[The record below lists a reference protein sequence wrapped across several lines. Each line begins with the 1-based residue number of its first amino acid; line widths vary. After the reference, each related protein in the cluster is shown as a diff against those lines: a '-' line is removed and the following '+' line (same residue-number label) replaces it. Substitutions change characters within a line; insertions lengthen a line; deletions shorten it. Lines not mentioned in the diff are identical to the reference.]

1 LRVKIL
7 RLKADGFGALR
18 GEFSFD
24 PKRATIVLDDNERGK
39 STLLAAIEAGLY
51 GLDDDR
57 RQNKLV
63 TPLDRWRPWDGGPYR
78 VTLEVEDAGRRLTI
92 QRDFD
97 RGTVEV
103 VDDRGREVTAEFK
116 EGKDDYLVGKKL
128 LGLDADE
135 FRKCA
140 FMGQGDLSQ
149 VVPAEE
155 KLRRGSTL
163 RARLENAADTR
174 VGDTNASEALKVLEA
189 ALRRYN
195 SPEVEFTGTV
205 ENAIQRLETKRGLLE
220 TEIKTL
226 EHDHGTMSAPR
237 EKMAALGEREREARE
252 ALARL
257 DAERRGVLAADVRA
271 KLEENRKHREELDR
285 LRAEID
291 ALAHAAHLPAN
302 AEADFR
308 DTIARLETEELG
320 LKTLETRRQEQQG
333 RERAELE
340 QELAQLSTFASCTA
354 ADADQAVAIAAEL
367 RRVVEEDSQI
377 RDEVF
382 SLRESLASKGHE
394 PERIQWLSQRFG
406 KLGEIEQRLL
416 RGQSEVALAFQTE
429 VAQLEQM
436 RTMGSETLREIDGL
450 RARWRTPGWLLLG
463 LGVAGAAAGGVLIAL
478 STGGPLG
485 VALAVAGGILLAIGI
500 GFLITS
506 SGMRTQEREEALRQL
521 TDAQSRLNQMRTR
534 RAEAEV
540 GLADLSRRMGYRDAV
555 ELQREWGEYARLME
569 ESAPALRAQERISEL
584 EARRRRA
591 GSQARELLDRF
602 GGGNVDAGKLEAL
615 AADMRRVL
623 GLRQRISEMERN
635 WSWMDDER
643 RLAEAKASGLKERAL
658 RTLQS
663 AGLGYDP
670 DRPWADHAQDLAER
684 LSGKARYSR
693 LVDELIPQAELGV
706 LSEEEE
712 RELQAQAAA
721 FDGVATEPRAAR
733 PAIEIENERK
743 SWSEKLDEA
752 RTQREDLRV
761 KVEEE
766 SRRYAAEHPKKVI
779 EKERIDDALGRARRF
794 KHAID
799 LTRETIE
806 KVATETHRRWA
817 DQLNARVPEL
827 LQSFGA
833 RIEQLR
839 FGDDLDFSVKLAANG
854 QQVARAKA
862 DQQLSTGARDQL
874 YFAVRL
880 GIAEFLSRGQSALPL
895 LFDDPFATSDDER
908 ARAGM
913 KLLLEHFSRE
923 HQVIV
928 LTCHKRRY
936 ETLADMDRD
945 LYGDKVRWVTLN
957 KSEVAR

>member
-1 LRVKIL
+1 MKIL

-18 GEFSFD
+18 GEFAFD
-24 PKRATIVLDDNERGK
+24 PERATIVLDDNERGK
-39 STLLAAIEAGLY
+39 STMLAAILAGLY
-51 GLDDDR
+51 GLDADR
-57 RQNKLV
+57 RQKLI
-63 TPLDRWRPWDGGPYR
+63 TPQERWRPWDGGTYR
-78 VTLEVEDAGRRLTI
+78 VTLEIEDDGKRLTI

-103 VDDRGREVTAEFK
+103 LDDRGRDVTAEFK
-116 EGKDDYLVGKKL
+116 EGKDDYVVGKKL

-135 FRKCA
+135 FQKCA
-140 FMGQGDLSQ
+140 FMGQGDLAQ

-155 KLRRGSTL
+155 KVRRGSTL

-174 VGDTNASEALKVLEA
+174 VGDTNASEALKVLEG

-220 TEIKTL
+220 SEIKTL
-226 EHDHGTMSAPR
+226 EHDHGAMSGPR
-237 EKMAALGEREREARE
+237 DQIASLTEREREARDS
-252 ALARL
+252 LSRL

-271 KLEENRKHREELDR
+271 KLEVNAKHRAELDR
-285 LRAEID
+285 LRAE
-291 ALAHAAHLPAN
+291 AEGLSHAAHLPVN
-302 AEADFR
+302 AESDFR

-320 LKTLETRRQEQQG
+320 LKTLEARRQEQQG
-333 RERAELE
+333 RERGEL
-340 QELAQLSTFASCTA
+340 QGELDQLAAFSACTA
-354 ADADQAVAIAAEL
+354 VDADNAVAIASEL

-450 RARWRTPGWLLLG
+450 RHRWRTPGWLLLV
-463 LGVAGAAAGGVLIAL
+463 LGVAGAAAGGGLMMFN
-478 STGGPLG
+478 TGGPLG
-485 VALAVAGGILLAIGI
+485 VALAVSGGLLLAIGI
-500 GFLITS
+500 VFLVTS

-534 RAEAEV
+534 RAETEV

-569 ESAPALRAQERISEL
+569 ESAPALRAQDRISEL
-584 EARRRRA
+584 EARRRKA
-591 GSQARELLDRF
+591 GSQGRELLDRF
-602 GGGNVDAGKLEAL
+602 GGGNVEPGKLEAL

-623 GLRQRISEMERN
+623 GLRQRIIEMERN
-635 WSWMDDER
+635 WSWMDDEK

-663 AGLGYDP
+663 AGLLYDP

-684 LSGKARYSR
+684 LTGKARYSR
-693 LVDELIPQAELGV
+693 IVDELIPEAERHL
-706 LSEEEE
+706 LPEDEA
-712 RELQAQAAA
+712 RELQSQAAA
-721 FDGVATEPRAAR
+721 FADDSGQPRTPR
-733 PAIEIENERK
+733 SAIEIENERK
-743 SWSEKLDEA
+743 SWSDKLDEA

-761 KVEEE
+761 KVEEG
-766 SRRYAAEHPKKVI
+766 SRRYAVDHPKKVI
-779 EKERIDDALGRARRF
+779 EKERIDEALARARRF

-817 DQLNARVPEL
+817 DQLNARVPQLME
-827 LQSFGA
+827 SFGS

-854 QQVARAKA
+854 QHVARAKA
-862 DQQLSTGARDQL
+862 DQQLSSGARDQL

-908 ARAGM
+908 TRNGM
-913 KLLLEHFSRE
+913 KLLLDHFAPG
-923 HQVIV
+923 HQIIV

-936 ETLADMDRD
+936 ETLAELDRE
-945 LYGDKVRWVTLN
+945 LYADRVRWVHLH